1 MTWAL
6 GKPPESGRARRP
18 APVGLVLEF
27 VLVFAGTLL
36 AKQVLAATLT
46 TSYPNLLWLPV
57 VLLALAH
64 GLAAG
69 VAAAVIA
76 AAIQYSGGLP
86 PAFMSEDMYAYIA
99 RITAEPVGWT
109 CAALLI
115 GHIRSRQI
123 ASSVEDQEQLA
134 ESRQHC
140 AALAELCDELRQRA
154 ETLERQIAA
163 NAYASNADLAEA
175 ISGLQHAGWDEFV
188 QRLTRFIVLMTG
200 SADFAVHILHG
211 DGLKIAFQPVDA
223 HRPGTEMAVRPEDP
237 LFAAIVDE
245 RRIVSTE
252 DEADAALLAG
262 RAIMAGPLVQ
272 GKDHVIGMFSICG
285 ASLADC
291 PEDIERRFSLTCT
304 ELSRLAG
311 RIRLVDRW
319 DASAATGPHG
329 HNGTAEEMGVPA
341 PSAKIEGPPARQR
354 GQPQLTLQ

>member
-6 GKPPESGRARRP
+6 GKPPESGESETAS
-18 APVGLVLEF
+18 AVGLVLEF

-46 TSYPNLLWLPV
+46 TFYPNLLWLPV

-123 ASSVEDQEQLA
+123 ASSVETKEQLA

-140 AALAELCDELRQRA
+140 AAFATLRRFAAAPRNARA
-154 ETLERQIAA
+154 PDCRRWRTLERRRGGSHKRACITP
-163 NAYASNADLAEA
+163 
-175 ISGLQHAGWDEFV
+175 AGMTSW

-200 SADFAVHILHG
+200 SADFTIHLA
-211 DGLKIAFQPVDA
+211 
-223 HRPGTEMAVRPEDP
+223 
-237 LFAAIVDE
+237 
-245 RRIVSTE
+245 RRRS
-252 DEADAALLAG
+252 
-262 RAIMAGPLVQ
+262 Q
-272 GKDHVIGMFSICG
+272 NC
-285 ASLADC
+285 
-291 PEDIERRFSLTCT
+291 
-304 ELSRLAG
+304 
-311 RIRLVDRW
+311 
-319 DASAATGPHG
+319 
-329 HNGTAEEMGVPA
+329 VPA
-341 PSAKIEGPPARQR
+341 C
-354 GQPQLTLQ
+354 